1 MHIKFGAEALREQLL
16 RRSARRT
23 QDDNTKVTKNVC
35 VNAGS
40 WPMLG
45 FDISCVETLDLVGY
59 NTVLYYIIVLYNT
72 PLCICTFRQETDDDT
87 HVCD

>member
-1 MHIKFGAEALREQLL
+1 MHIKFGAEPLREQLL
-16 RRSARRT
+16 RRSART
-23 QDDNTKVTKNVC
+23 QDDNMKFTKNVC

-40 WPMLG
+40 LTMLG

-87 HVCD
+87 NVCD